1 MRGSRS
7 GGSPLLLLRGWTSP
21 ACGHT
26 GRPSPDLTSFSSSF
40 VSSFCTRLFRDEEC
54 LDRWGLS
61 ECSYSKVVVDST
73 FHSPKTLP
81 KSLPT
86 RQVLTLPSWSRS
98 KEITALPAP
107 QVPGPRLS
115 PKIINSPRLSGSWGI
130 TRKAGPASA
139 LMMLQKHVPGEH
151 SNSRHLLRERILSA
165 WGRVEESLTSAYG
178 RRRGPRSLTWT
189 TARLREERECT
200 TRNKQGN
207 RGCFF
212 FFGGGAG
219 CGKGMGGVSRAR
231 QEGG

>member
-98 KEITALPAP
+98 KEITALPTPPSARP
-107 QVPGPRLS
+107 QTQ
-115 PKIINSPRLSGSWGI
+115 PKKNQQSASVWQLGHHQEGWASECSDDAAE
-130 TRKAGPASA
+130 TR
-139 LMMLQKHVPGEH
+139 
-151 SNSRHLLRERILSA
+151 A
-165 WGRVEESLTSAYG
+165 WGTFE
-178 RRRGPRSLTWT
+178 
-189 TARLREERECT
+189 
-200 TRNKQGN
+200 
-207 RGCFF
+207 
-212 FFGGGAG
+212 
-219 CGKGMGGVSRAR
+219 
-231 QEGG
+231 